1 MPMMQTDYNSNQW
14 MEKVATAQEHKRG
27 PKTTKTLHPSAIKM
41 KRIFNT
47 LVSTTV
53 FRVVVVDRFV
63 LVTSQEPC
71 TICKDG
77 SDITLPKGLI
87 PVPGIGDVS
96 CQFINA
102 LFLPDDASSDEC
114 AMLQSINTV
123 CGCPPP
129 ENACYM
135 CGGTDRVPSSRY
147 GASLDFLNSL
157 FDDEIEVT
165 CGLLDNYLLSSVA
178 DDTEG
183 SNRLCD
189 VPQTWFYDYCCTEL
203 GTGIEFVP
211 PVSGCDVCPN
221 ASDGSGA
228 TDGNSINPDF
238 VSSLL
243 GDAFPITCGH
253 VQTASWMLL
262 DSSSYLCDELQQNL
276 GEECG
281 CAAMAQEETQETPA
295 TESPSMRPS
304 SSPTSYPTMSP
315 TTESPSSQPTESMAP
330 SIAPTFAS
338 MAPSEDN
345 PTSTGEGLVDEANEE
360 FDQAAGSSS
369 MSLSANS
376 YPSVMSFLLISI
388 LSVFTNVF

>member
-1 MPMMQTDYNSNQW
+1 
-14 MEKVATAQEHKRG
+14 
-27 PKTTKTLHPSAIKM
+27 M

-47 LVSTTV
+47 FISTTA
-53 FRVVVVDRFV
+53 FILVVVDKSEFV
-63 LVTSQEPC
+63 NSQEPC

-77 SDITLPKGLI
+77 SAITLPMGLI

-135 CGGTDRVPSSRY
+135 CGGTDRVPTSRY
-147 GASLDFLNSL
+147 KASLDFLNSL
-157 FDDEIEVT
+157 FDDEVEVT
-165 CGLLDNYLLSSVA
+165 CGLLENYLLSSVP

-189 VPQTWFYDYCCTEL
+189 VPQTWFYEYCCTDF
-203 GTGIEFVP
+203 GTGITFEP

-221 ASDGSGA
+221 AADGTGA

-243 GDAFPITCGH
+243 GNAFPITCGH
-253 VQTASWMLL
+253 VQTASWMFL

-281 CAAMAQEETQETPA
+281 CAAMAQEEAQQTTM
-295 TESPSMRPS
+295 TKSPTMRPS
-304 SSPTSYPTMSP
+304 ASPTSYPTMSP
-315 TTESPSSQPTESMAP
+315 TTGSPSSQPTNSVAP
-330 SIAPTFAS
+330 SISPTDKS
-338 MAPSEDN
+338 
-345 PTSTGEGLVDEANEE
+345 TSKDEGLVDEVDEANEE
-360 FDQAAGSSS
+360 FGQDTTSSS
-369 MSLSANS
+369 MYLSTNS
-376 YPSVMSFLLISI
+376 YASVMSFLLVSI
-388 LSVFTNVF
+388 LSMVTNVF